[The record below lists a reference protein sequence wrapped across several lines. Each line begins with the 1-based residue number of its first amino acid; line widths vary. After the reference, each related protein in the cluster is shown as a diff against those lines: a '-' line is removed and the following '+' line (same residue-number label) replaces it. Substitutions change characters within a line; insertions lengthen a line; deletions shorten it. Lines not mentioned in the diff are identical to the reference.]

1 MMLPVIGDCCTI
13 VYDTPRPSHQRQIL
27 TVKSASE
34 QFPTVK
40 IVMSWIRRLV
50 LENIGAN
57 LQLLY
62 NCVLYTY
69 TVTPKT
75 ELDCE
80 ISLRAVSHVKITMGW
95 IPRLVSDNVGANRR
109 LLYDSVRDTAAA
121 VSLPATQ
128 PAHQVLAQVDIQY
141 KAQQRPLKKKS
152 KLHIFKYTLLFFEGW
167 GGFLYFCPPPMGAH
181 SPTQAYF
188 WIRPCI
194 SARAYHDWYIA
205 KNSRILGT
213 KVNKELSP
221 SIWQF
226 GEMKLTP

>member
-1 MMLPVIGDCCTI
+1 MMLPVIGDCCAI
-13 VYDTPRPSHQRQIL
+13 LYDTPRPSHQRQIL

-109 LLYDSVRDTAAA
+109 LLYDCVQYTYTVTPKTDFDCEISLIA
-121 VSLPATQ
+121 VSHCKNRHELNSTA
-128 PAHQVLAQVDIQY
+128 
-141 KAQQRPLKKKS
+141 
-152 KLHIFKYTLLFFEGW
+152 
-167 GGFLYFCPPPMGAH
+167 GFRQC
-181 SPTQAYF
+181 
-188 WIRPCI
+188 WR
-194 SARAYHDWYIA
+194 
-205 KNSRILGT
+205 
-213 KVNKELSP
+213 
-221 SIWQF
+221 
-226 GEMKLTP
+226 